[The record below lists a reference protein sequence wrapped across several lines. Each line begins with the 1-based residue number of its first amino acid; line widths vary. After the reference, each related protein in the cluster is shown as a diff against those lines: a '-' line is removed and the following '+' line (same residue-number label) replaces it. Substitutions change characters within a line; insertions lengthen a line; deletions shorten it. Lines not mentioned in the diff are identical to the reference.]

1 MIDKKDN
8 NQLFFVF
15 RETLFFIKT
24 LLLEFEKVFDNEK
37 IVKKISRVRIV
48 YMEVIIINLAKIF
61 SKSKNDKFSI
71 IQLRN
76 ISPKREKEKIEKI
89 EKSHKN
95 IIGKILSNR
104 MKIVAH
110 TDLNYHELCFSD
122 NEIRRME
129 ENIKNSMRIEG
140 KESDSVSLKMNRATS
155 KDKERYT
162 PRDLKGDLV
171 EINSLID
178 QLDNILLEVV
188 MFYYNKNMKIDIEN
202 IAEEKGRK
210 IANAIML
217 KNDEYPNLFG
227 KNEISK
233 KGIYTDIVKGY
244 KEGSE
249 EIKIVKEI
257 YAMALHEATTFF
269 LKNSDLKLNS
279 EIKET
284 LELHLSARVKQPSKL
299 KKLTP
304 EELLGNVIKLYCID
318 FLLEN
323 NIII

>member
-1 MIDKKDN
+1 
-8 NQLFFVF
+8 
-15 RETLFFIKT
+15 
-24 LLLEFEKVFDNEK
+24 
-37 IVKKISRVRIV
+37 
-48 YMEVIIINLAKIF
+48 
-61 SKSKNDKFSI
+61 
-71 IQLRN
+71 
-76 ISPKREKEKIEKI
+76 
-89 EKSHKN
+89 
-95 IIGKILSNR
+95 
-104 MKIVAH
+104 
-110 TDLNYHELCFSD
+110 
-122 NEIRRME
+122 
-129 ENIKNSMRIEG
+129 
-140 KESDSVSLKMNRATS
+140 
-155 KDKERYT
+155 
-162 PRDLKGDLV
+162 
-171 EINSLID
+171 
-178 QLDNILLEVV
+178 
-188 MFYYNKNMKIDIEN
+188 MKIDIEN
-202 IAEEKGRK
+202 FAEEKGRK

-323 NIII
+323 NIIITKY

>member
-129 ENIKNSMRIEG
+129 ENITVSYTHLRAHET
-140 KESDSVSLKMNRATS
+140 DS
-155 KDKERYT
+155 Y
-162 PRDLKGDLV
+162 LV
-171 EINSLID
+171 
-178 QLDNILLEVV
+178 
-188 MFYYNKNMKIDIEN
+188 
-202 IAEEKGRK
+202 
-210 IANAIML
+210 
-217 KNDEYPNLFG
+217 
-227 KNEISK
+227 
-233 KGIYTDIVKGY
+233 
-244 KEGSE
+244 
-249 EIKIVKEI
+249 
-257 YAMALHEATTFF
+257 
-269 LKNSDLKLNS
+269 
-279 EIKET
+279 
-284 LELHLSARVKQPSKL
+284 
-299 KKLTP
+299 
-304 EELLGNVIKLYCID
+304 C
-318 FLLEN
+318 
-323 NIII
+323 